1 MGCGLCEGLSKNPTN
16 KMQLLSDG
24 FLHPGQ
30 LNADEEILV
39 DKICPGKNVLNS
51 KTRNSN
57 RVWGNIL
64 QLYVGSS
71 TDNKIR
77 KVGSSG
83 GIVSALAIYMLEKG
97 IVDAVLQVG
106 SDKNNYKN
114 NELKVSR
121 SRDEVLRCSSSR
133 YAPAN
138 IFCSILEILKQTN
151 ETFCF
156 VGKPCDISA
165 LTNLLN
171 EYPEF
176 KEKIKLTVAIFCAG
190 IPSINATEKL
200 IDMHNSENPIHDLAY
215 RGDGWPGSFRFTDK
229 SGKTFKTSYNDSWG
243 KVLGKELHFRCKI
256 CPDGIG
262 LQSDIAVGDAWDTA
276 DGYPDFEEKDGK
288 SFMIA
293 RTGKAEDIL
302 KQCYTENFIEMKPL
316 GSAKL
321 KSMQPYQYQRRKV
334 AGARVL
340 AYQLANKRTLN
351 FRGLNLFSNCLIN
364 SPLTLFREFKG
375 TYRRTKKQIC

>member
-1 MGCGLCEGLSKNPTN
+1 MGCGLCEGISKNPAN
-16 KMQLLSDG
+16 KMQLLADG

-30 LNADEEILV
+30 LTVDEEILV
-39 DKICPGKNVLNS
+39 DKICPGKNILNNNA
-51 KTRNSN
+51 RNAN
-57 RVWGNIL
+57 RIWGNIQ

-71 TDNKIR
+71 TDYKIR
-77 KVGSSG
+77 KSGSSG

-97 IVDAVLQVG
+97 IVNAVLQVG
-106 SDKNNYKN
+106 SNKNNYKN

-121 SRDEVLRCSSSR
+121 SRDEVIGCSSSR

-138 IFCSILEILKQTN
+138 IFGNILEILSQTD

-171 EYPEF
+171 EYPEY
-176 KEKIKLTVAIFCAG
+176 KEKIKLTIAIFCAG

-200 IDMHNSENPIHDLAY
+200 IDMHNAENQIHDLAY
-215 RGDGWPGSFRFTDK
+215 RGNGWPGSFRFTDK

-262 LQSDIAVGDAWDTA
+262 LQADIAVGDAWDTV
-276 DGYPDFEEKDGK
+276 DGYPDFEEKNGK

-293 RTGKAEDIL
+293 RNEKAQDIL
-302 KQCYTENFIEMKPL
+302 EQCNKDNFIDMEPL
-316 GSAKL
+316 EVLKL
-321 KSMQPYQYQRRKV
+321 KSMQPYQYHRRKV
-334 AGARVL
+334 TGARVL

-351 FRGLNLFSNCLIN
+351 FKGLNLCTNIISN
-364 SPLTLFREFKG
+364 SPLTLYREFKG